1 VVRARSTRGQAL
13 VELGIVVVL
22 LLTLVMGIIEFGR
35 AFMIANMV
43 THAAREG
50 ARIAAVVPA
59 TQRSANGIILSPASI
74 QQQVLAELANA
85 MDVSAI
91 SGVSVVQGTT
101 GGIPTVTVTVSG
113 QVPFVFDLPGVGTS
127 FTVARSAT
135 FRDEGR

>member
-1 VVRARSTRGQAL
+1 MTRRSARGQAL

-22 LLTLVMGIIEFGR
+22 LVTLVMGIIEFGR

-50 ARIAAVVPA
+50 ARIAALVPA
-59 TQRSANGIILSPASI
+59 SQRSASGLILNPASI
-74 QQQVLAELANA
+74 QHAVLAELANV

-91 SGVSVVQGTT
+91 SGVSVVQGST

-113 QVPFVFDLPGVGTS
+113 RLPLVFNLPGVGTS
-127 FTVARSAT
+127 VTVARAAT